1 MVTTIQVS
9 EEVREKL
16 EKLKVHRRETLN
28 EVIEKLIEIDES
40 IGGFDVNEVEEIKN
54 SLMDIKKRDFI
65 KFSDAKS
72 AIENLEK

>member
-16 EKLKVHRRETLN
+16 EKLKVHKRETLN

-54 SLMDIKKRDFI
+54 SLMDIKKGGSLLNFLTQKVQLSI
-65 KFSDAKS
+65 
-72 AIENLEK
+72 

>member
-16 EKLKVHRRETLN
+16 EKLKEHKRETLN

-54 SLMDIKKRDFI
+54 SLMDIKKGGSLLNFLTQKVQLSI
-65 KFSDAKS
+65 
-72 AIENLEK
+72 

>member
-16 EKLKVHRRETLN
+16 EKLKVHKRETFN

-54 SLMDIKKRDFI
+54 SLMDIKKGGSLLNFLTQKVQLSI
-65 KFSDAKS
+65 
-72 AIENLEK
+72 

>member
-9 EEVREKL
+9 EDVRKKL

-40 IGGFDVNEVEEIKN
+40 VGGFDINEVEEIKN
-54 SLMDIKKRDFI
+54 SLVDIKNGDFV
-65 KFSDAKS
+65 KFPDSKS
-72 AIENLEK
+72 AIEYLEK